1 MQTLLSILAGI
12 ALLVWGTHIV
22 RSGVLRVYGG
32 SLRGVLTRSISS
44 RFHAFAAGVGVTA
57 LVQSSSA
64 TALIV
69 SSFASRNLMGLA
81 PALAIML
88 GADVGTSLVVQV
100 FSFDLSWLAPLAIG
114 IGVILHLSR
123 KATRAGQIGRIA
135 IGVGLII
142 LALQM
147 ILAAARPFTQ
157 AAGVQ
162 VIFGSIS
169 GDPLLDL
176 LLGALFTIL
185 AWSSLAV
192 VLLAAAFVASGL
204 IGLQVALFLV
214 LGANLGSGLLA
225 LLATAGAGPAGQR
238 VALGNL
244 FFKLAGCLLT
254 IPLLGPIEGVLAW
267 LDPDPQRLVVNF
279 HTAFNLLLA
288 ASLLFFTAPVARLAT
303 RLLPDEPKKP
313 DAHARNLDPAALE
326 TPALALA
333 NAARE
338 ALRIGDVVEG
348 MLGGVL
354 EAVRTND
361 GRLARELKRRDDVVD
376 DLYAAIKLYLTQI
389 SREALDERESRR
401 WAEIMS
407 FTINLEHVGDIVEH
421 IVDDLEEKK
430 ISQGRSFS
438 EAGMKEI
445 EELHARLMATL
456 RLALNVFMSGD
467 LKSAQMLIA
476 QKVEFRDLGRA
487 YAGTH
492 FDRLAW
498 QTPESIE
505 TSSLHLDIINDFKRI
520 NSHFC
525 AIAYPILEEAGVLA
539 PTRLRE
545 EPVNGAALPGTPLP
559 GAARAGG
566 ERPGGPPGTRPR
578 NA

>member
-1 MQTLLSILAGI
+1 MQTLISILAGM

-22 RSGVLRVYGG
+22 RSGVLRVFGG
-32 SLRGVLTRSISS
+32 GLRKVLADSVAN
-44 RFHAFAAGVGVTA
+44 RFHAFLAGLGVTA

-69 SSFASRNLMGLA
+69 SSFASQNLMALA
-81 PALAIML
+81 PALAVVL
-88 GADVGTSLVVQV
+88 GADVGTSLVAQL
-100 FSFDLSWLAPLAIG
+100 FSLDLSWLAPLAIG
-114 IGVILHLSR
+114 GGVILHLSR

-147 ILAAARPFTQ
+147 ILQAARPLTQ
-157 AAGVQ
+157 AAGVK
-162 VIFGSIS
+162 VIFGTLS
-169 GDPLLDL
+169 GDPMLDL
-176 LLGALFTIL
+176 LIGALFTML

-192 VLLAAAFVASGL
+192 VLLTAAFVGSGL
-204 IGLQVALFLV
+204 IGLKVALFLV

-225 LLATAGAGPAGQR
+225 LLATSGASAAGRR

-244 FFKLAGCLLT
+244 VFKLVGCALT
-254 IPLLGPIEGVLAW
+254 VPLLGVIEGALAW
-267 LDPDPQRLVVNF
+267 LDPDPQRLVINF
-279 HTAFNLLLA
+279 HTAFNVLLA
-288 ASLLFFTAPVARLAT
+288 VTFIFLTEPAARFVARLIA
-303 RLLPDEPKKP
+303 DESAK
-313 DAHARNLDPAALE
+313 AAAARPQNLDPGALD

-338 ALRIGDVVEG
+338 ALRIGDIVEKMLAG
-348 MLGGVL
+348 ML
-354 EAVRTND
+354 AAIRAND
-361 GRLARELKRRDDVVD
+361 GKLAREVKRMDDAVD
-376 DLYAAIKLYLTQI
+376 ELYTSIKFYLTQI

-407 FTINLEHVGDIVEH
+407 FTINLEHVGDIIEH

-430 ISQGRSFS
+430 ISKGRSFS
-438 EAGMKEI
+438 EAGMKEV
-445 EELHARLMATL
+445 EELHARLSTTL
-456 RLALNVFMSGD
+456 RLALNVFLNGD

-476 QKVEFRDLGRA
+476 QKVEFRELERA

-545 EPVNGAALPGTPLP
+545 ESGNGAERANGTQ
-559 GAARAGG
+559 A
-566 ERPGGPPGTRPR
+566 R

>member
-1 MQTLLSILAGI
+1 VLAQSVSSRGRAFLAG
-12 ALLVWGTHIV
+12 L
-22 RSGVLRVYGG
+22 
-32 SLRGVLTRSISS
+32 
-44 RFHAFAAGVGVTA
+44 GVTA

-64 TALIV
+64 TALILG
-69 SSFASRNLMGLA
+69 SFVNRKLMALA

-100 FSFDLSWLAPLAIG
+100 FSVDLAWLAPLAIG
-114 IGVILHLSR
+114 VGVIFHLSR

-135 IGVGLII
+135 IGVGLIL

-147 ILAAARPFTQ
+147 ILQAARPFTQ

-162 VIFGSIS
+162 VIFGSLS

-176 LLGALFTIL
+176 LIGALFTVL

-192 VLLAAAFVASGL
+192 VLLTAAFAASGV
-204 IGLQVALFLV
+204 IGVNVALFLV
-214 LGANLGSGLLA
+214 LGANLGSGFVA
-225 LLATAGAGPAGQR
+225 LLATAGTGAAGRR
-238 VALGNL
+238 VALGNFL
-244 FFKLAGCLLT
+244 FKLAGCALT
-254 IPLLGPIEGVLAW
+254 IPLLGLITDGLAW
-267 LDPDPQRLVVNF
+267 LNPDPQRLVVNF

-288 ASLLFFTAPVARLAT
+288 GSLIAFTAPVARLAE
-303 RLLPDEPKKP
+303 RLLPDDPEKP
-313 DAHARNLDPAALE
+313 AEAQARNLDPAALE

-338 ALRIGDVVEG
+338 ALRIGDVIER

-354 EAVRTND
+354 EAVRAND
-361 GRLARELKRRDDVVD
+361 GKLARELKRMDDVVD
-376 DLYAAIKLYLTQI
+376 ELYTSIKLYLTQI

-421 IVDDLEEKK
+421 IVDDLEQKK

-445 EELHARLMATL
+445 GELHARLMSTL
-456 RLALNVFMSGD
+456 RLALNVFLNGD

-476 QKVEFRDLGRA
+476 QKAEFRDLERA

-492 FDRLAW
+492 LDRLAW

-505 TSSLHLDIINDFKRI
+505 TSSLHLDIINEFKRI

-525 AIAYPILEEAGVLA
+525 AIAYPILEDAGVLA
-539 PTRLRE
+539 RTRLRE
-545 EPVNGAALPGTPLP
+545 DVANGGARNGDAIPRGMKPGKT
-559 GAARAGG
+559 
-566 ERPGGPPGTRPR
+566 
-578 NA
+578 

>member
-1 MQTLLSILAGI
+1 MQVLISILAGI

-22 RSGVLRVYGG
+22 RSGVLRVFGG
-32 SLRGVLTRSISS
+32 SLRKVLADSTSN
-44 RFHAFAAGVGVTA
+44 RFHALLAGLGVTA

-64 TALIV
+64 TALIA
-69 SSFASRNLMGLA
+69 SSFVNQNLIGLA

-114 IGVILHLSR
+114 GGVILHLSR

-147 ILAAARPFTQ
+147 ILQAARPFTQ

-162 VIFGSIS
+162 VIFGTLS

-176 LLGALFTIL
+176 LIGAVFTLL
-185 AWSSLAV
+185 AWSSLAI
-192 VLLAAAFVASGL
+192 VLLTAAFVASGL
-204 IGLQVALFLV
+204 IGLKVALYLV
-214 LGANLGSGLLA
+214 LGANLGSGLIGLV
-225 LLATAGAGPAGQR
+225 ATAGTSAAGRR

-244 FFKLAGCLLT
+244 AFKVIGCALT
-254 IPLLGPIEGVLAW
+254 VPLLSVIEGGLAS

-279 HTAFNLLLA
+279 HTTFNVLLA
-288 ASLLFFTAPVARLAT
+288 ASLIAFTQPVARLAA
-303 RLLPDEPKKP
+303 RLLPEDP
-313 DAHARNLDPAALE
+313 DKAAQARARNLDPGALE

-333 NAARE
+333 NATRE
-338 ALRIGDVVEG
+338 ALRIGDIVEKMLAG
-348 MLGGVL
+348 MLRAIR
-354 EAVRTND
+354 END
-361 GRLARELKRRDDVVD
+361 GALAREVKRMDDAVD
-376 DLYAAIKLYLTQI
+376 ELYTSIKFYLTQI

-421 IVDDLEEKK
+421 IADDLEQKK

-445 EELHARLMATL
+445 EELHARLMQTL
-456 RLALNVFMSGD
+456 RLALNVFLNGD
-467 LKSAQMLIA
+467 LKGAQMLIG
-476 QKVEFRDLGRA
+476 QKAEFRDLERA

-492 FDRLAW
+492 LDRLAW

-520 NSHFC
+520 NSHLC
-525 AIAYPILEEAGVLA
+525 AIAYPILEVAGVLTR
-539 PTRLRE
+539 TRLRE
-545 EPVNGAALPGTPLP
+545 EAVGGARESKA
-559 GAARAGG
+559 
-566 ERPGGPPGTRPR
+566 EQPR

>member
-1 MQTLLSILAGI
+1 MQTLISILAGI

-22 RSGVLRVYGG
+22 RSGVLRVFGG
-32 SLRGVLTRSISS
+32 NLRGVLAQSVSGRPQ
-44 RFHAFAAGVGVTA
+44 ALLAGGGVTA

-64 TALIV
+64 TALIL
-69 SSFASRNLMGLA
+69 SSFVSHKMMALA

-100 FSFDLSWLAPLAIG
+100 FSFDLSWLSPLLIG
-114 IGVILHLSR
+114 VGVILHLSR

-135 IGVGLII
+135 IGLGLII
-142 LALQM
+142 LALQT
-147 ILAAARPFTQ
+147 ILQAARPFTQ

-162 VIFGSIS
+162 VIFGSLS
-169 GDPLLDL
+169 GDSLLDL
-176 LLGALFTIL
+176 LIGALFTVF

-192 VLLAAAFVASGL
+192 VLLTAAFVASGL
-204 IGLQVALFLV
+204 IGLKVALFLV
-214 LGANLGSGLLA
+214 LGANLGSGFVA
-225 LLATAGAGPAGQR
+225 LLATAGSGAAGRR

-244 FFKLAGCLLT
+244 LFKLAGCVFTL
-254 IPLLGPIEGVLAW
+254 PLLALITDALAW

-288 ASLLFFTAPVARLAT
+288 VTLIFFTAPVARLVE
-303 RLLPDEPKKP
+303 RLLPDDPQK
-313 DAHARNLDPAALE
+313 AAAAQARNLDPDALD

-338 ALRIGDVVEG
+338 ALRIGDVIER

-354 EAVRTND
+354 EATRTND
-361 GRLARELKRRDDVVD
+361 GKLARELRRMDDVVD
-376 DLYAAIKLYLTQI
+376 ELYTSIKLYLTQI

-421 IVDDLEEKK
+421 IVDDLEQKK

-438 EAGMKEI
+438 EAGLKEI
-445 EELHARLMATL
+445 EELHGRLMATL
-456 RLALNVFMSGD
+456 RLALNVFLSGD
-467 LKSAQMLIA
+467 LKSAQLLIA
-476 QKVEFRDLGRA
+476 QKAEFRDLERA

-492 FDRLAW
+492 LDRLAW

-505 TSSLHLDIINDFKRI
+505 TSSLHLDIINEFKRI

-539 PTRLRE
+539 RSRLRTDVAE
-545 EPVNGAALPGTPLP
+545 APARNGGGLPD
-559 GAARAGG
+559 GAQS
-566 ERPGGPPGTRPR
+566 EKT
-578 NA
+578 

>member
-1 MQTLLSILAGI
+1 MNTLVHILAGI

-22 RSGVLRVYGG
+22 RSGVLRVFGG
-32 SLRGVLTRSISS
+32 NLRKVLADSVSN
-44 RFHAFAAGVGVTA
+44 RFHAFLAGLGVTA

-69 SSFASRNLMGLA
+69 SSFASQNLMALA

-114 IGVILHLSR
+114 GGVLLHLSR

-147 ILAAARPFTQ
+147 ILQAARPFTQ
-157 AAGVQ
+157 AAGVK
-162 VIFGSIS
+162 VIFGTLS

-176 LLGALFTIL
+176 LIGALFTML

-192 VLLAAAFVASGL
+192 VLLTAAFVASGL
-204 IGLQVALFLV
+204 IGLKVALFLV
-214 LGANLGSGLLA
+214 LGANLGSGVLA
-225 LLATAGAGPAGQR
+225 LLATSGSSPAGRR

-244 FFKLAGCLLT
+244 FFRIIGCALT
-254 IPLLGPIEGVLAW
+254 VPLLGQIESGLAW

-279 HTAFNLLLA
+279 HTAFNVLLA
-288 ASLLFFTAPVARLAT
+288 AALIFFTESVARLVT
-303 RLLPDEPKKP
+303 RLMPDDPERHGAARP
-313 DAHARNLDPAALE
+313 RNLDAAALE
-326 TPALALA
+326 TPPLALA

-338 ALRIGDVVEG
+338 ALRVGDIVEK
-348 MLGGVL
+348 MLAGVL
-354 EAVRTND
+354 EAIRAND
-361 GRLARELKRRDDVVD
+361 GRLAREVKRMDDMVD
-376 DLYAAIKLYLTQI
+376 GLYTSIKLYLTQI

-430 ISQGRSFS
+430 ISQGRAFS
-438 EAGMKEI
+438 AAGMKEI

-456 RLALNVFMSGD
+456 RLALNVFMHGD

-476 QKVEFRDLGRA
+476 QKAEFRDLERA

-492 FDRLAW
+492 LDRLAW

-539 PTRLRE
+539 RTRLRDE
-545 EPVNGAALPGTPLP
+545 AINGSERASGTQ
-559 GAARAGG
+559 
-566 ERPGGPPGTRPR
+566 PR

>member
-1 MQTLLSILAGI
+1 MQTLISILAGV

-22 RSGVLRVYGG
+22 RSGVLRVFGG
-32 SLRGVLTRSISS
+32 GLRKVLADSVSS
-44 RFHAFAAGVGVTA
+44 RFRAFLAGLGVTA

-69 SSFASRNLMGLA
+69 SSFAGQNLMALA
-81 PALAIML
+81 PALAVML
-88 GADVGTSLVVQV
+88 GADVGTSLVAQL
-100 FSFDLSWLAPLAIG
+100 FSLDLSWLAPLAIG
-114 IGVILHLSR
+114 GGVILHLSR

-147 ILAAARPFTQ
+147 ILQAARPFTQ
-157 AAGVQ
+157 AAGVK
-162 VIFGSIS
+162 VIFGTLT
-169 GDPLLDL
+169 GDPMLDL
-176 LLGALFTIL
+176 LIGALFTML

-192 VLLAAAFVASGL
+192 VLLTAAFVGSGL
-204 IGLQVALFLV
+204 IGIKVALFLV
-214 LGANLGSGLLA
+214 LGANLGSGLLG
-225 LLATAGAGPAGQR
+225 LFATAGSSPAGRR

-244 FFKLAGCLLT
+244 VFKIAGCALMV
-254 IPLLGPIEGVLAW
+254 PLLGAFESGLAW

-279 HTAFNLLLA
+279 HMAFNVLLA
-288 ASLLFFTAPVARLAT
+288 VTFIFLTEPAARLVV
-303 RLLPDEPKKP
+303 RLIPEDSAKAAAARPK
-313 DAHARNLDPAALE
+313 NLDPAALE

-338 ALRIGDVVEG
+338 ALRIGDIVEK

-354 EAVRTND
+354 EAMRNND
-361 GRLARELKRRDDVVD
+361 GRLAREVKRMDDAVD
-376 DLYAAIKLYLTQI
+376 ELYTSIKFYLTQI

-401 WAEIMS
+401 WAEIMA

-421 IVDDLEEKK
+421 IVDDMEEKK
-430 ISQGRSFS
+430 FSKGRSFS
-438 EAGMKEI
+438 DAGMKEI
-445 EELHARLMATL
+445 EELHARLMSTL
-456 RLALNVFMSGD
+456 RLALNVFLNGD
-467 LKSAQMLIA
+467 LRSAQMLVA
-476 QKVEFRDLGRA
+476 QKVEFRDLERA

-492 FDRLAW
+492 LDRLAW

-525 AIAYPILEEAGVLA
+525 AVAYPILEEAGVLA

-545 EPVNGAALPGTPLP
+545 EAGNGT
-559 GAARAGG
+559 
-566 ERPGGPPGTRPR
+566 EQTNGTRPR